1 VSPLVL
7 PLVSPCYKINQRLRL
22 FACCYKRRKSRDG
35 GRSTN
40 GRYASLSP
48 HILYMN
54 FDDNEKGI
62 ENTVFRHD
70 GIGLDWIVS
79 VVISHNARHSFANLV
94 L

>member
-1 VSPLVL
+1 
-7 PLVSPCYKINQRLRL
+7 
-22 FACCYKRRKSRDG
+22 
-35 GRSTN
+35 
-40 GRYASLSP
+40 
-48 HILYMN
+48 MN